1 MLCWRL
7 RESRL
12 GVDDVAGKRREK
24 QKRAEAGRCRAA
36 RRGFGIGDGL
46 SSREKKEKGAGWPMG
61 VLDRAMVKNKSR
73 RKITW

>member
-36 RRGFGIGDGL
+36 RRGFVMDYYRVG
-46 SSREKKEKGAGWPMG
+46 KKRKKGAGWPMG

>member
-24 QKRAEAGRCRAA
+24 QKRAEAGRCRA
-36 RRGFGIGDGL
+36 RGWDLVIESG
-46 SSREKKEKGAGWPMG
+46 KKETGAGWPMG
-61 VLDRAMVKNKSR
+61 VLDRAGWSKIKAEENNK
-73 RKITW
+73 